1 MKKGNK
7 LFYGWWMAIVI
18 AILFFTGGAAPFAIV
33 LKQLME
39 QFHTGR
45 GEVSLSQSITF
56 IAAGITG
63 IFVGRIL
70 HRNNPKKFLLW
81 GSVIN
86 GVTLLFLSLANNL
99 WFLYVFSVIAGL
111 AGGFSTAIS
120 MFTLLS
126 RWFTRKWGTALGI
139 AMAGVGIGNIV
150 FQPLV
155 GIIAQNFGWR
165 ATYLF
170 AGSLV
175 LAINVPLILFVL
187 KDNPE
192 SMGLL
197 PDGDKSI
204 EITSPPNDKPL
215 IRPIT
220 EPTTSVENTG
230 LFAYLKRPALWL
242 MGISFALISIGYSA
256 VTAHEVS
263 FITDMKISATVAA
276 SALGITLGLGTIS
289 ALASGWLADRLISR
303 YVTILFLFL
312 AIAGMLILIQADTM
326 SKIWLFVVT
335 YGIGIGAYLTL
346 LPIVTR
352 DIFGADNFSAI
363 FGFALVLL
371 FAGTAIGT
379 PLAGFMFDTTRSYH
393 SVFVIV
399 TVLYAVAILGIYFAF
414 GANPKPFVRLSK
426 SKKQN

>member
-1 MKKGNK
+1 
-7 LFYGWWMAIVI
+7 
-18 AILFFTGGAAPFAIV
+18 
-33 LKQLME
+33 
-39 QFHTGR
+39 
-45 GEVSLSQSITF
+45 
-56 IAAGITG
+56 
-63 IFVGRIL
+63 
-70 HRNNPKKFLLW
+70 
-81 GSVIN
+81 
-86 GVTLLFLSLANNL
+86 
-99 WFLYVFSVIAGL
+99 
-111 AGGFSTAIS
+111 
-120 MFTLLS
+120 
-126 RWFTRKWGTALGI
+126 
-139 AMAGVGIGNIV
+139 
-150 FQPLV
+150 
-155 GIIAQNFGWR
+155 
-165 ATYLF
+165 
-170 AGSLV
+170 
-175 LAINVPLILFVL
+175 
-187 KDNPE
+187 
-192 SMGLL
+192 
-197 PDGDKSI
+197 
-204 EITSPPNDKPL
+204 
-215 IRPIT
+215 
-220 EPTTSVENTG
+220 
-230 LFAYLKRPALWL
+230 

>member
-70 HRNNPKKFLLW
+70 HRNSPKKFLLW
-81 GSVIN
+81 GSVVS
-86 GVTLLFLSLANNL
+86 GVTLLLLSLANNL

>member
-1 MKKGNK
+1 
-7 LFYGWWMAIVI
+7 MAIVI
-18 AILFFTGGAAPFAIV
+18 AILFFNGGAAPFAIV
-33 LKQLME
+33 LKQLIE

-45 GEVSLSQSITF
+45 GEVSLSQSITML
-56 IAAGITG
+56 AAGITG

-70 HRNNPKKFLLW
+70 HRNSPKKFLLW
-81 GSVIN
+81 GSVVN
-86 GVTLLFLSLANNL
+86 GVILLLLSLANNL
-99 WFLYVFSVIAGL
+99 WFLYVFSAIAGL
-111 AGGFSTAIS
+111 AGGFGTAIS

-215 IRPIT
+215 IQPIT
-220 EPTTSVENTG
+220 EPTTSIENTG
-230 LFAYLKRPALWL
+230 LLFYLKRPALWL

-263 FITDMKISATVAA
+263 FITDMKISATIAA
-276 SALGITLGLGTIS
+276 SALGITLGLGAIS
-289 ALASGWLADRLISR
+289 SLASGWLADRLMSR

-326 SKIWLFVVT
+326 SKIWLFVVI
-335 YGIGIGAYLTL
+335 YGIGVGAYLTL

-371 FAGTAIGT
+371 FTGTAIGT

-399 TVLYAVAILGIYFAF
+399 TVLYVAALFGIYFAF
-414 GANPKPFVRLSK
+414 GANPKPFVRLSN

>member
-1 MKKGNK
+1 MKQGSK
-7 LFYGWWMAIVI
+7 LFYGWWMVIVI
-18 AILFFTGGAAPFAIV
+18 TILFITGGATPFAVV

-39 QFHTGR
+39 QFHAGR

-63 IFVGRIL
+63 IFVGRLL
-70 HRNNPKKFLLW
+70 HRNSPKKFLLW
-81 GSVIN
+81 GSVVN
-86 GVTLLFLSLANNL
+86 GVTTLLLSLANGL
-99 WFLYVFSVIAGL
+99 WFLYIFSLIAGL
-111 AGGFSTAIS
+111 AVGFSNAIS

-126 RWFTRKWGTALGI
+126 RWFVRKWGTALGI
-139 AMAGVGIGNIV
+139 AMTGVGIGSIG

-204 EITSPPNDKPL
+204 EITSPPNDKPYVQT
-215 IRPIT
+215 IAET
-220 EPTTSVENTG
+220 TPTAKNAERFS
-230 LFAYLKRPALWL
+230 YLKRPALWL
-242 MGISFALISIGYSA
+242 IGISFAFASIGYSA

-263 FITDMKISATVAA
+263 FITDMRISATIAA
-276 SALGITLGLGTIS
+276 SALGITIGIGAIS
-289 ALASGWLADRLISR
+289 ALASGWLSDRLISR
-303 YVTILFLFL
+303 YVTILFLLL

-326 SKIWLFVVT
+326 PQIWIFVVL
-335 YGIGIGAYLTL
+335 YGIGSGANLTL

-352 DIFGADNFSAI
+352 DIFGAADFSAI
-363 FGFALVLL
+363 FGFAVVLL
-371 FAGTAIGT
+371 FAGNAIGA
-379 PLAGFMFDTTRSYH
+379 PLAGFMFDATKSYH
-393 SVFVIV
+393 IVFIIV
-399 TVLYAVAILGIYFAF
+399 TVLYAAAILGIYFAF
-414 GANPKPFVRLSK
+414 GGKPKTLVRRSI
-426 SKKQN
+426 SKK

>member
-1 MKKGNK
+1 MNQGNK
-7 LFYGWWMAIVI
+7 LFYGWRMVIVS
-18 AILFFTGGAAPFAIV
+18 AILFFIGGAAPFAIV
-33 LKQLME
+33 LKQLMA

-45 GEVSLSQSITF
+45 GEVSLSPSITM

-63 IFVGRIL
+63 IFVGRML
-70 HRNNPKKFLLW
+70 HRNSPKKFLLW
-81 GSVIN
+81 GSVVG
-86 GVTLLFLSLANNL
+86 GVTLLLLSLANSL
-99 WFLYVFSVIAGL
+99 WFLYAFSVIAGL
-111 AGGFSTAIS
+111 AGGFSNAIS
-120 MFTLLS
+120 IFTLLS
-126 RWFTRKWGTALGI
+126 RWFVRKWGTALGI
-139 AMAGVGIGNIV
+139 AMAGGGIGSIV

-170 AGSLV
+170 AGSLI
-175 LAINVPLILFVL
+175 LAINVPLILFVF

-197 PDGDKSI
+197 PDGDKSK
-204 EITSPPNDKPL
+204 EIASPLKDKPL
-215 IRPIT
+215 T
-220 EPTTSVENTG
+220 QPTPTLENTR
-230 LFAYLKRPALWL
+230 LFSYLKRPALWL
-242 MGISFALISIGYSA
+242 VSISFAFIAIGYSA

-263 FITDMKISATVAA
+263 FITDMKISATIAA
-276 SALGITLGLGTIS
+276 SALGITLGLGAIS
-289 ALASGWLADRLISR
+289 SLASGWLSDRLMSR
-303 YVTILFLFL
+303 YVTILFLLL
-312 AIAGMLILIQADTM
+312 AIVGMLILIQADTM
-326 SKIWLFVVT
+326 YKIWLFVVIS
-335 YGIGIGAYLTL
+335 GIGVGAYLTL

-371 FAGTAIGT
+371 FTGTAIGT

-399 TVLYAVAILGIYFAF
+399 TVLYVAALFGIYFAF
-414 GANPKPFVRLSK
+414 GANPKPFVRLSN

>member
-1 MKKGNK
+1 
-7 LFYGWWMAIVI
+7 MAIVI
-18 AILFFTGGAAPFAIV
+18 AILFFNGGAAPFAIV
-33 LKQLME
+33 LKQLIE

-45 GEVSLSQSITF
+45 GEVSLSQSITML
-56 IAAGITG
+56 AAGITG

-70 HRNNPKKFLLW
+70 HRNSPKKFLLW
-81 GSVIN
+81 GSVVN
-86 GVTLLFLSLANNL
+86 GVILLLLSLANNL
-99 WFLYVFSVIAGL
+99 WFLYVFSAIAGL
-111 AGGFSTAIS
+111 AGGFGTAIS

-215 IRPIT
+215 IQPIT

-230 LFAYLKRPALWL
+230 LFAYLKRPPLWL

-263 FITDMKISATVAA
+263 FITDMRISATIAA
-276 SALGITLGLGTIS
+276 SALGITIGIGAIS
-289 ALASGWLADRLISR
+289 ALASGWLSDRLMSR

-326 SKIWLFVVT
+326 PQIWIFVVL
-335 YGIGIGAYLTL
+335 YGIGSGANLTL
-346 LPIVTR
+346 LPIATR
-352 DIFGADNFSAI
+352 DIFGAANFSAI
-363 FGFALVLL
+363 FGFAVVLL
-371 FAGTAIGT
+371 FAGNAIGA
-379 PLAGFMFDTTRSYH
+379 PLAGFMFDATKSYH
-393 SVFVIV
+393 IVFIIV
-399 TVLYAVAILGIYFAF
+399 TVLYAAAILGIYFAF
-414 GANPKPFVRLSK
+414 GGKPKTLVRRSI
-426 SKKQN
+426 SKK